1 MKKLFLCLLLL
12 GALLLLPAV
21 SDAASQA
28 QDITAACE
36 IRTSGGSD
44 VARLYD
50 RQYTTRWTGRERR
63 ETWLEFT
70 TDEATPAGSLYVC
83 FAVMPDEWRVE
94 TQVDDEWVA
103 LVSGGTDY
111 MHTCMALGGITH
123 FRLWARFDKAQ
134 SLIINELFVLGEG
147 DLPSWVQVWEPAPE
161 KADLLVLVAHP
172 DDELLY
178 FGGLL
183 PTYATEQG
191 KKTVVV
197 YMTDSNTTR
206 MSELLNGLWEMGV
219 HSYPVIG
226 PFYDGYSRSLEEGYK
241 KWPKTRARAFVM
253 EQIRHYRPDV
263 VVSHDVNGE
272 YGHGAH
278 RVCADVA
285 LYCVQN
291 CMRLDVESE
300 SAVAY
305 GLWTVQKL
313 YLHLYGDDPLEL
325 DWNVP
330 LSSLGGRTGLQAA
343 QDAYALHVTQQ
354 NTDYAVTDEGP
365 YSCALFGLAYTTVG
379 KDVER
384 NDLFENVVPGGVNP
398 SAYATPA
405 PEHVDFARPKVTC
418 EWPASLA
425 CERDA
430 LGYPIEGEQVLADDE
445 AGLWFYASP
454 SLVVR
459 IDRFFDQEG
468 PVTWYEA
475 EVFADTS
482 VNRFGSV
489 LFDPSRPERQHVQPA
504 RIATENQVVFGM
516 NTDYYTYRAG
526 RGLTVGIIIRG
537 GEVLYDNA
545 PKTLRDKFPN
555 LDTLA
560 MFSNGDWDVFD
571 FNAHTAADYL
581 RMGAV
586 DVFSFG
592 PWLFRGE
599 DINPYVVQSARGV
612 YNEPRCAVGMYENGH
627 YVAVLVEG
635 RMGKESVGV
644 SLPEL
649 YELVR
654 QTGCTLA
661 INLDGGQTAAF
672 TFMGQ
677 RITRVGTYSGG
688 RTYPRTT
695 TELIGIG
702 RSDLIDPTAETE

>member
-1 MKKLFLCLLLL
+1 MKKLFFCLLIL
-12 GALLLLPAV
+12 GALLLIPAV
-21 SDAASQA
+21 SGASCQS

-36 IRTSGGSD
+36 IRTSGGSN

-63 ETWLEFT
+63 ESWIEFT
-70 TDEATPAGSLYVC
+70 TADAVPAGFLYVC

-103 LVSGGTDY
+103 LVSGGTTY
-111 MHTCMALGGITH
+111 MHTVVELRGATH

-134 SLIINELFVLGEG
+134 QLIINELFVLGEG

-161 KADLLVLVAHP
+161 KADLLVLAAHP
-172 DDELLY
+172 DDELIY

-219 HSYPVIG
+219 HSYPVVG
-226 PFYDGYSRSLEEGYK
+226 PFYDGYSRSLEEGYR
-241 KWPKTRARAFVM
+241 KWPRKQARSFVM
-253 EQIRHYRPDV
+253 EQIRRYRPDV
-263 VVSHDVNGE
+263 VVSHDVEGE

-291 CMRLDVESE
+291 CMRVDAESD
-300 SAVAY
+300 SAAKY

-313 YLHLYGDDPLEL
+313 YLHLYGDDPLRL

-354 NTDYAVTDEGP
+354 NTDYVVTDEGP

-379 KDVER
+379 DDVQR
-384 NDLFENVVPGGVNP
+384 NDLFENVVPVGVNP
-398 SAYATPA
+398 SAYATPS
-405 PEHVDFARPKVTC
+405 PEHVTFARPDVTC
-418 EWPASLA
+418 EWPSTLT
-425 CERDA
+425 CGRDA
-430 LGYPIEGEQVLADDE
+430 LGYPTQGEHVLKDEE

-489 LFDPSRPERQHVQPA
+489 LFDPSDPERQHVQPA

-516 NTDYYTYRAG
+516 NTDYYTYRTG
-526 RGLTVGIIIRG
+526 RGLSVGIIIRG
-537 GEVLYDNA
+537 GEVLYDDA
-545 PKTLRDKFPN
+545 PKTQRDKFPN

-560 MFSNGDWDVFD
+560 MFSNGEWDVFD
-571 FNAHTAADYL
+571 FNAYLAQDYL
-581 RMGAV
+581 SMGAV

-599 DINPYVVQSARGV
+599 TVNSYVSDAYRGV
-612 YNEPRCAVGMYENGH
+612 YREPRCAVGMFENGH
-627 YVAVLVEG
+627 YVAVVVEG
-635 RMGKESVGV
+635 RMGKESAGV

-649 YELVR
+649 YELMR
-654 QTGCTLA
+654 ATGCTLA

-672 TFMGQ
+672 TFMGE

>member
-12 GALLLLPAV
+12 GALLLLPAI
-21 SDAASQA
+21 SGAASQA

-36 IRTSGGSD
+36 IRTSGGND

-63 ETWLEFT
+63 ETWIECT
-70 TDEATPAGSLYVC
+70 TDEATPAGCLYVC

-94 TQVDDEWVA
+94 TQVDDEWVP

-111 MHTCMALGGITH
+111 MHTCVELGGVTH

-161 KADLLVLVAHP
+161 KADLLVLAAHP
-172 DDELLY
+172 DDELIY

-206 MSELLNGLWEMGV
+206 MSELLNGLWEVGV

-226 PFYDGYSRSLEEGYK
+226 PFYDGYSYSLEEGYR
-241 KWPKTRARAFVM
+241 KWPKAQARAFVM
-253 EQIRHYRPDV
+253 EQIRRYRPDV

-300 SAVAY
+300 SAAEY

-354 NTDYAVTDEGP
+354 NTNYVVTDEGP

-379 KDVER
+379 KDVAR

-405 PEHVDFARPKVTC
+405 PEHIDFARPEVTC

-430 LGYPIEGEQVLADDE
+430 LGYPVEGEQVLWDEE

-468 PVTWYEA
+468 PITWYEA

-489 LFDPSRPERQHVQPA
+489 LFDPSDPERQHVQPA

-516 NTDYYTYRAG
+516 NTDYYTYRTG

-537 GEVLYDNA
+537 GEVLYDDA

-581 RMGAV
+581 RMDAV

-627 YVAVLVEG
+627 YVAVVVEG
-635 RMGKESVGV
+635 RMGKESVGIN
-644 SLPEL
+644 LPDLCEL
-649 YELVR
+649 MR

>member
-21 SDAASQA
+21 SGAASQA

-36 IRTSGGSD
+36 IRTSGGND

-63 ETWLEFT
+63 ETWIECT
-70 TDEATPAGSLYVC
+70 TDEATPAGCLYVC

-94 TQVDDEWVA
+94 TQVDDEWVP

-111 MHTCMALGGITH
+111 MHTCVELGGVTH

-161 KADLLVLVAHP
+161 KADLMVLAAHP
-172 DDELLY
+172 DDELIY

-226 PFYDGYSRSLEEGYK
+226 PFYDGYSYSLEEGYR
-241 KWPKTRARAFVM
+241 KWPKTQARAFVM

-300 SAVAY
+300 SAAEY

-354 NTDYAVTDEGP
+354 NTNYVVTDEGP

-379 KDVER
+379 KDVAR

-405 PEHVDFARPKVTC
+405 PEHIDFARPEVTC

-430 LGYPIEGEQVLADDE
+430 LGYPVAGEQVLWDEE

-468 PVTWYEA
+468 PITWYEA

-489 LFDPSRPERQHVQPA
+489 LFDPSDPERQHVQPA

-516 NTDYYTYRAG
+516 NTDYYTYRTG

-537 GEVLYDNA
+537 GEVLYDDA

-581 RMGAV
+581 RMDAV

-627 YVAVLVEG
+627 YVAVVVEG
-635 RMGKESVGV
+635 RMGKESVGI
-644 SLPEL
+644 SLPDLCEL
-649 YELVR
+649 MR

>member
-12 GALLLLPAV
+12 GALLLLPAI
-21 SDAASQA
+21 SGAASQA

-36 IRTSGGSD
+36 IRTSGGND

-63 ETWLEFT
+63 ETWIECT
-70 TDEATPAGSLYVC
+70 TDEATPAGCLYVC

-94 TQVDDEWVA
+94 TQVDDEWVP

-111 MHTCMALGGITH
+111 MHTCVELGGVTH

-161 KADLLVLVAHP
+161 KADLLVLAAHP
-172 DDELLY
+172 DDELIY

-206 MSELLNGLWEMGV
+206 MSELLNGLWEVGV

-226 PFYDGYSRSLEEGYK
+226 PFYDGYSYSLEEGYR
-241 KWPKTRARAFVM
+241 KWPKAQARAFVM
-253 EQIRHYRPDV
+253 EQIRRYRPDV

-300 SAVAY
+300 SAAEY

-354 NTDYAVTDEGP
+354 NTNYVVTDEGP

-379 KDVER
+379 KDVAR

-405 PEHVDFARPKVTC
+405 PEHIDFARPEVTC

-430 LGYPIEGEQVLADDE
+430 LGYPVAGEQVLWDEE

-468 PVTWYEA
+468 PITWYEA

-489 LFDPSRPERQHVQPA
+489 LFDPSDPERQHVQPA

-516 NTDYYTYRAG
+516 NTDYYTYRTG

-537 GEVLYDNA
+537 GEVLYDDA

-571 FNAHTAADYL
+571 FNAHIAEDYL

-627 YVAVLVEG
+627 YVAVVVEG
-635 RMGKESVGV
+635 RMGKESVGI
-644 SLPEL
+644 SLPDLCEL
-649 YELVR
+649 MR